1 MSRASRKT
9 PVDDV
14 TVEEEENRPFSQAH
28 NDPITQVEIETDNTD
43 NQNQSNANKTAEQN
57 VTDDEKEVDTA
68 RDDKKDDEGPH
79 YL

>member
-1 MSRASRKT
+1 MRKT

-43 NQNQSNANKTAEQN
+43 NQNQSANKTAEQN
-57 VTDDEKEVDTA
+57 ITDDEKEVDTA